1 MSASPTQSILPKV
14 KVCGLAR
21 EADVQCALAAG
32 ADALGV
38 VQYPPSPRSVEA
50 DQVATWFG
58 PVQGIHLVAVMVD
71 LDPHSAAAWAD
82 AAHANTVQL
91 CGSESPREWNDFP
104 LPIWRRIGVDESA
117 LSEMHAWQNVAAGF
131 VLDHPSS
138 AGGSGQTVDFP
149 LAAQLCL
156 QAPCLLA
163 GGLHAGN
170 VETAI
175 GAVSPAGVDAS
186 SRLEAMPGRKNPAE
200 VLTFVQC
207 AQAAFAAAQ
216 S

>member
-1 MSASPTQSILPKV
+1 MNASSTQTTLPKV

-21 EADVQCALAAG
+21 EVDVQCALAAG

-50 DQVATWFG
+50 NQVAEWFA
-58 PVQGIHLVAVMVD
+58 PLQGIHLVAVMVD
-71 LDPHSAAAWAD
+71 LDPQTAATWAN

-91 CGSESPREWNDFP
+91 CGAESPCDWCDFP
-104 LPIWRRIGVDESA
+104 MPIWRRIGVDRKG
-117 LSEMHAWQNVAAGF
+117 LQEMQTWQEVAAGF

-138 AGGSGQTVDFP
+138 AGGSGQTVDFE
-149 LAAQLCL
+149 LAAQFC
-156 QAPCLLA
+156 QRAPCLLA

-170 VETAI
+170 VASAI
-175 GAVSPAGVDAS
+175 RAVAPAGVDAS

-200 VLTFVQC
+200 VLTFVQNS
-207 AQAAFAAAQ
+207 QAAFAAAQ